1 MNIREKILEDSSIA
15 SAYHDLAREDLDD
28 IKLAQRCIDCDPE
41 ENIPAFISRFIVDT
55 LSDAANHGN
64 VEAMNDLGVYFMMGR
79 GGLFSEKRAFHFF
92 KMGAEHHD
100 LQSIENLGFCYRSG
114 FGTEVD
120 EQKAYDCFIK
130 GALLDSIPS
139 LYNIAE
145 MYEDIDSE
153 FSFSLYK
160 KCWHLADDAALDFLG
175 EELCMKLGIFY
186 LNHKDSENA
195 LFFFEKA
202 SDYSQEYP
210 DEWIQKA
217 HALEEEHE

>member
-15 SAYHDLAREDLDD
+15 TVYHELAKQDLND
-28 IKLAQRCIDCDPE
+28 IKLAQRLIDCDPE

-55 LSDAANHGN
+55 LSDAADTGN

-79 GGLFSEKRAFHFF
+79 GGLISEKRAFYFF
-92 KMGAEHHD
+92 SKGAEQND

-114 FGTEVD
+114 FGTEVN

-145 MYEDIDSE
+145 MYEDIDVD
-153 FSFSLYK
+153 FAFALYK
-160 KCWHLADDAALDFLG
+160 KCYHLADEEALEFLG
-175 EELCMKLGIFY
+175 EELCMKLGVLY
-186 LNHKDSENA
+186 LNQKDGENA

-210 DEWIQKA
+210 EEWIQKA
-217 HALEEEHE
+217 QALEANHE